1 MKKRLLKQPRSINL
15 FITMVSVPNFKLPR
29 QEQHDRI
36 FLQDAIDRYKNR
48 LLTAAGYIYTIIKI
62 YRQAGHRLN
71 IPSPR
76 SFYEYFQIPKST
88 FYRALIQLENTPG
101 IQFQW
106 EPIGGI
112 SMWWGGAVEP
122 PAAAVEPPAAA
133 VEPPAAA
140 VEPPAAAVEP
150 PAAAV
155 EPPAAAVEP
164 PAAAEPKYQRLNQ
177 LPADTKEKFEAFVR
191 SQWRKLK
198 GQEIRSF
205 HRFVEKPGDFQDW
218 WQKFQACHHN
228 RKNLRPQPESL
239 FSIPESE
246 RMCNQIESKPFSRL
260 LNKTGPQNFQA
271 DVNSDLELL
280 SGDGYKL
287 YATTAT
293 TAGRTH
299 PER

>member
-1 MKKRLLKQPRSINL
+1 
-15 FITMVSVPNFKLPR
+15 MVSVPNFKLPR

-112 SMWWGGAVEP
+112 SMWWGGE
-122 PAAAVEPPAAA
+122 
-133 VEPPAAA
+133 
-140 VEPPAAAVEP
+140 
-150 PAAAV
+150 

-218 WQKFQACHHN
+218 WQKFRACPPPQAQKPAPITEVEPVIASKFATDAD
-228 RKNLRPQPESL
+228 RPSPEQWRALRQLLASKKNTQ
-239 FSIPESE
+239 
-246 RMCNQIESKPFSRL
+246 MN
-260 LNKTGPQNFQA
+260 
-271 DVNSDLELL
+271 DLPINV
-280 SGDGYKL
+280 
-287 YATTAT
+287 T
-293 TAGRTH
+293 
-299 PER
+299 

>member
-1 MKKRLLKQPRSINL
+1 
-15 FITMVSVPNFKLPR
+15 MVSVPNFKLPR

-106 EPIGGI
+106 EPFGSI
-112 SMWWGGAVEP
+112 SMWWGGEEPPAVAVEP
-122 PAAAVEPPAAA
+122 PAGAVEPPA
-133 VEPPAAA
+133 V
-140 VEPPAAAVEP
+140 
-150 PAAAV
+150 
-155 EPPAAAVEP
+155 
-164 PAAAEPKYQRLNQ
+164 AEPKYQRLNQ

-205 HRFVEKPGDFQDW
+205 HRFVERPGDFQDW
-218 WQKFQACHHN
+218 WQKFRRCT
-228 RKNLRPQPESL
+228 
-239 FSIPESE
+239 F
-246 RMCNQIESKPFSRL
+246 M
-260 LNKTGPQNFQA
+260 
-271 DVNSDLELL
+271 V
-280 SGDGYKL
+280 
-287 YATTAT
+287 
-293 TAGRTH
+293 
-299 PER
+299 

>member
-1 MKKRLLKQPRSINL
+1 
-15 FITMVSVPNFKLPR
+15 MVSVPNFKLPR

-112 SMWWGGAVEP
+112 SMWWGGE
-122 PAAAVEPPAAA
+122 
-133 VEPPAAA
+133 
-140 VEPPAAAVEP
+140 EPPAAAVEP

-218 WQKFQACHHN
+218 WQKFRACPPPQAQKPAPITEVEPVIASKFATDAD
-228 RKNLRPQPESL
+228 RPSPEQWRALRQLLASKKNTQ
-239 FSIPESE
+239 
-246 RMCNQIESKPFSRL
+246 MN
-260 LNKTGPQNFQA
+260 
-271 DVNSDLELL
+271 DLPINV
-280 SGDGYKL
+280 
-287 YATTAT
+287 T
-293 TAGRTH
+293 
-299 PER
+299 

>member
-112 SMWWGGAVEP
+112 SMWWGGEEPPAATVEP
-122 PAAAVEPPAAA
+122 PVAAVEPPVAT
-133 VEPPAAA
+133 VEPPVAT
-140 VEPPAAAVEP
+140 VEPPVATVEP
-150 PAAAV
+150 PV
-155 EPPAAAVEP
+155 
-164 PAAAEPKYQRLNQ
+164 AAEPEYQRLNQ

-218 WQKFQACHHN
+218 WQKFRACPPPQAQKVAPITEVEPVIASKFATDAD
-228 RKNLRPQPESL
+228 RPSPEQWRALRQL
-239 FSIPESE
+239 LA
-246 RMCNQIESKPFSRL
+246 SK
-260 LNKTGPQNFQA
+260 KIH
-271 DVNSDLELL
+271 
-280 SGDGYKL
+280 K
-287 YATTAT
+287 
-293 TAGRTH
+293 
-299 PER
+299 

>member
-1 MKKRLLKQPRSINL
+1 
-15 FITMVSVPNFKLPR
+15 MVSVPNFKLPR

-106 EPIGGI
+106 ESIGGI
-112 SMWWGGAVEP
+112 SMWWGGEEP
-122 PAAAVEPPAAA
+122 PAA
-133 VEPPAAA
+133 
-140 VEPPAAAVEP
+140 AAAVEP

-177 LPADTKEKFEAFVR
+177 LPGDTKEKFEAFVR

-218 WQKFQACHHN
+218 WQKFRACPPPQAQKPAPITETEPAITEEPPLSPEE
-228 RKNLRPQPESL
+228 RSQRFRQLRQL
-239 FSIPESE
+239 
-246 RMCNQIESKPFSRL
+246 IESKKNERPNAF
-260 LNKTGPQNFQA
+260 N
-271 DVNSDLELL
+271 
-280 SGDGYKL
+280 
-287 YATTAT
+287 AT
-293 TAGRTH
+293 TAGKTH
-299 PER
+299 P

>member
-1 MKKRLLKQPRSINL
+1 
-15 FITMVSVPNFKLPR
+15 MVSVPNFKLPR

-112 SMWWGGAVEP
+112 SMWWGGEEP
-122 PAAAVEPPAAA
+122 PAAAEPPA
-133 VEPPAAA
+133 V
-140 VEPPAAAVEP
+140 
-150 PAAAV
+150 
-155 EPPAAAVEP
+155 AVEP
-164 PAAAEPKYQRLNQ
+164 PAAAEPPAVAVEPPAAAEPPAVAEAKYQHLNQ

-218 WQKFQACHHN
+218 WQKFRACPPPQAQKPTPITEVEPVIASKFATDDAD
-228 RKNLRPQPESL
+228 RPSPEQWRTLRQL
-239 FSIPESE
+239 LA
-246 RMCNQIESKPFSRL
+246 SK
-260 LNKTGPQNFQA
+260 KIH
-271 DVNSDLELL
+271 
-280 SGDGYKL
+280 K
-287 YATTAT
+287 
-293 TAGRTH
+293 
-299 PER
+299 

>member
-112 SMWWGGAVEP
+112 SMWWGGVEPPAVAVEP
-122 PAAAVEPPAAA
+122 PAVAVEPPAVA
-133 VEPPAAA
+133 VEPPAVA
-140 VEPPAAAVEP
+140 VEPPAVAVEP
-150 PAAAV
+150 PAVAV
-155 EPPAAAVEP
+155 EPE
-164 PAAAEPKYQRLNQ
+164 YQRLSQ
-177 LPADTKEKFEAFVR
+177 LPVDTRAKFETFVR
-191 SQWRKLK
+191 SQWHKLK

-218 WQKFQACHHN
+218 WQKFQVCQQ
-228 RKNLRPQPESL
+228 PQIPAIEATKPL
-239 FSIPESE
+239 LEPESE
-246 RMCNQIESKPFSRL
+246 QERIDRNKAFVQFLRQKHPDL
-260 LNKTGPQNFQA
+260 LR
-271 DVNSDLELL
+271 
-280 SGDGYKL
+280 
-287 YATTAT
+287 
-293 TAGRTH
+293 GR
-299 PER
+299 